1 MSAITYIQ
9 LKTNIDCIRQIK
21 TVRII
26 QRMNEHARLFL
37 TAVLSNEKK
46 DDFIEKNLCKEQVIL
61 SSNEDTQ
68 MTLFQGM
75 ILEAQTEAIGGVYYL
90 KIKAIS
96 NSYLT
101 DLKKVSRSFQD
112 KKMTYEK
119 LIKNIISDYPSG
131 DILDLASKGKALEHL
146 IVQYEETDWE
156 FLKRL
161 ASHFHVGILPSVTHE
176 GPKIIMGVPKGS
188 SAGSM
193 DCSSYKMVKHLDK
206 HLKSSK
212 NGGGQLNEAD
222 SMEYLL
228 ETEKNYTIGD
238 QLTFQNIPLYI
249 KSKEASMSGGILKF
263 KYALSSQAGF
273 YEDYIYN
280 ENIAGISLKGK
291 VLDIKEDKLKVQLEI
306 DDSQN
311 KEKAW
316 KFPYATPYAAE
327 GHSGWYCM
335 PERGDTVLVHFPSHK
350 EEDAYGMNS
359 VRVKDKDSDDF
370 DDPDIKIFRTKNGK
384 EIRFSPEEILITC
397 LSGIDEITGKKQ
409 NIYIKLHQDTGI
421 EIVSSEPIQF
431 KSDKGIRLDA
441 EDSIQL
447 LASKEIRLTCK
458 TSEILIN
465 EKIDICGEDVK
476 IN

>member
-9 LKTNIDCIRQIK
+9 LKTNVDCIQQIK
-21 TVRII
+21 SIRII

-37 TAVLSNEKK
+37 TAVLSDEKK
-46 DDFIEKNLCKEQVIL
+46 DDYIKKNLSKEQFIL
-61 SSNEDTQ
+61 SSNGDSQT
-68 MTLFQGM
+68 TLFQGM
-75 ILEAQTEAIGGVYYL
+75 VLEAHTETIGGVYYL

-101 DLKKVSRSFQD
+101 DIKTVSRSFQD

-119 LIKNIISDYPSG
+119 LMKSIVSEYPNG
-131 DILDLASKGKALEHL
+131 DILDHASKGKLLDHL
-146 IVQYEETDWE
+146 TIQYEETDWE
-156 FLKRL
+156 FLKRM
-161 ASHFHVGILPSVTHE
+161 ASHFHAGILPSLTHE
-176 GPKIIMGVPKGS
+176 GPKIIIGVPKGS
-188 SAGSM
+188 SAGTM
-193 DCSSYKMVKHLDK
+193 DCSSYQMVKHLDK

-212 NGGGQLNEAD
+212 NGGNQLNETD
-222 SMEYLL
+222 SIEYLL
-228 ETEKNYTIGD
+228 ETEKNYDIGD
-238 QLTFQNIPLYI
+238 QLTCQNMQLYI

-273 YEDYIYN
+273 YEDSLYN
-280 ENIAGISLKGK
+280 EAIAGVSLKGK
-291 VLDIKEDKLKVQLEI
+291 VLDIIEDKLKVHLEI
-306 DDSQN
+306 DDTQN
-311 KEKAW
+311 KTKAW
-316 KFPYATPYAAE
+316 KFPYATPYSAE

-335 PERGDTVLVHFPSHK
+335 PERGDTVLIHFPSHK
-350 EEDAYGMNS
+350 EEDGYGMNS
-359 VRVKDKDSDDF
+359 VRVKEKDSENF

-421 EIVSSEPIQF
+421 EIISSEPIQF
-431 KSDKGIRLDA
+431 KSDKGIRMEA

-447 LASKEIRLTCK
+447 MASKEIRLTCK
-458 TSEILIN
+458 TSEILID